1 LNDLF
6 LKQHMTS
13 PLLLPPSSPTA
24 IFRITSVTDF
34 TDSDHSPTDSPV
46 ELRWKGRGRA
56 PERTP
61 SPRRRRSGAGR
72 RYRRGKR
79 LQEPHLSEVRVG
91 EDTKHGDRRVVL
103 KEPFRPWMVAA
114 ELAALKRLQPH
125 PSIVT
130 LLDFFDDK
138 GATFLVFKFVPGM
151 DLLDWLD
158 IYFASPRPAEQAA
171 AAEVESEMQPLA
183 RQLALALRY
192 CHEHGVAHRDVK
204 PDNVRVDPLNQHVTL
219 IDFGLAYVTEHDMDA
234 RLRVGSLDYAAPEI
248 RRSRS
253 SSTPKG
259 VDDIVDPFK
268 CDVWSLG
275 VTLHAMTHYELP
287 FCRGKVGTRVGPA
300 EHFSPALRAAINT
313 LLTEDPKAR
322 PDMKA
327 AVELEWFRTEGTT
340 EEA

>member
-1 LNDLF
+1 
-6 LKQHMTS
+6 MTS
-13 PLLLPPSSPTA
+13 LLPPPSSPTTA
-24 IFRITSVTDF
+24 TIFRITSVTDF

-61 SPRRRRSGAGR
+61 SPRRRRRPRPSEGAGR

-91 EDTKHGDRRVVL
+91 EDTKHDDRRVVL
-103 KEPFRPWMVAA
+103 KEPFRPSMVAA

-158 IYFASPRPAEQAA
+158 VYFVSPRPAEQAA
-171 AAEVESEMQPLA
+171 EVEAEMQPLA

-234 RLRVGSLDYAAPEI
+234 QARVGSLDYAAPEI

-253 SSTPKG
+253 STPKG
-259 VDDIVDPFK
+259 GDDAVDPFK

-287 FCRGKVGTRVGPA
+287 FCEGKVSTRVGPA

-327 AVELEWFRTEGTT
+327 AVELEWFRTEETA

>member
-1 LNDLF
+1 MKTTGKAF
-6 LKQHMTS
+6 MAS
-13 PLLLPPSSPTA
+13 PLLPPSSPPT

-61 SPRRRRSGAGR
+61 SPRRRRRSGAGR

-79 LQEPHLSEVRVG
+79 MQEPHLSEVRVG

-103 KEPFRPWMVAA
+103 KEPFRPSMVAA

-125 PSIVT
+125 PSVVT

-158 IYFASPRPAEQAA
+158 VYFENPRPEPAQG
-171 AAEVESEMQPLA
+171 AEVESEMLPLA

-234 RLRVGSLDYAAPEI
+234 QARVGSLDYAAPEI

-253 SSTPKG
+253 STPKG
-259 VDDIVDPFK
+259 VDDAVDPFK

-275 VTLHAMTHYELP
+275 VTLHAMTHYALP
-287 FCRGKVGTRVGPA
+287 FCEGRVSTRAAPA

-313 LLTEDPKAR
+313 LLTEDPRAR

-327 AVELEWFRTEGTT
+327 AVALEWFRTEGAT